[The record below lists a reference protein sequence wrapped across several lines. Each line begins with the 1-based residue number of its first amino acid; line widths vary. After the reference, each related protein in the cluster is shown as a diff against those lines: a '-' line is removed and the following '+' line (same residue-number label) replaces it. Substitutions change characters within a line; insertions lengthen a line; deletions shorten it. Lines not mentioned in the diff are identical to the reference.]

1 MTEPRT
7 PLLKV
12 SLVDQVADTIRD
24 RIAAGQIAPGET
36 LRIEALAREL
46 GVSRTP
52 VREAISRLEAQ
63 GILVRRTGYAATV
76 FEPVR
81 KEVLELYEMRMAL
94 EPLAARLALPHMT
107 PDLLGELERL
117 VQAMDD
123 FEAADWY
130 RLNRQFHS
138 MLYIAADR
146 PFLVA
151 TIENLV
157 ARADPY
163 IRIYFKGHDLEE
175 TQRGHRK
182 ILDGVR
188 RDDEE
193 TLVAAVVEHL
203 EAVVAGILEV
213 IDEER

>member
-1 MTEPRT
+1 VTEPRT

-36 LRIEALAREL
+36 LRIETLAREL

-52 VREAISRLEAQ
+52 IREAISRLEAQ
-63 GILVRRTGYAATV
+63 GLLVRRTGYAATV

-81 KEVLELYEMRMAL
+81 KGVLELYEMRMVL

-107 PDLLGELERL
+107 PDLLGELDRL
-117 VQAMDD
+117 VQGMDD
-123 FEAADWY
+123 FETANWY

-138 MLYIAADR
+138 ALYAAADR

-163 IRIYFKGHDLEE
+163 IRIYFSGHDLEE
-175 TQRGHRK
+175 TQRGHRR
-182 ILDGVR
+182 ILDAAR
-188 RDDEE
+188 RGDNES
-193 TLVAAVVEHL
+193 LVAAVVEHL
-203 EAVVAGILEV
+203 DAVVAGILEV
-213 IDEER
+213 IDEEH